1 MKLKGNCILQS
12 TIKRHSC
19 RQFGGLLMKNAP
31 RCTCQPHSNFIGF
44 HMWCMFLVY
53 MVLKYVLFRQMDS
66 RVWQQNESLPWK
78 EVKPLSQLLNAQ
90 DPLKSFLFFHIV
102 ELHFHSLC
110 SKWNTYYGNCNN
122 LLLIIFHVSTV
133 LLKMTII
140 MIMYCIYLI
149 SGIDAVTHSNSVHL
163 LMCWLFD
170 WGNICVCRDIEM
182 FIKSLIQM
190 ATPAG
195 DVTLV
200 VACTICDLSCSFVSP
215 HITYELWFL

>member
-1 MKLKGNCILQS
+1 MSSLGRWTAEC
-12 TIKRHSC
+12 
-19 RQFGGLLMKNAP
+19 
-31 RCTCQPHSNFIGF
+31 
-44 HMWCMFLVY
+44 
-53 MVLKYVLFRQMDS
+53 DS
-66 RVWQQNESLPWK
+66 RMNHFLGKKSNLWVSYWMHK
-78 EVKPLSQLLNAQ
+78 IH
-90 DPLKSFLFFHIV
+90 LKVFFFFHIV

-133 LLKMTII
+133 FFKMTII